1 MSLFNFFS
9 KDPKKLFMEFLPDQ
23 ATWKVMSWNFNLKNS
38 TQREWSVELVG
49 KEAKL
54 IKWHSRQGHEELDF
68 FTNSKM
74 DQKVKIN
81 KQREELK
88 TLFNLASHLTL
99 KAALE
104 EKHEFI
110 LAPVSG
116 ATTLD
121 FQNEQRALQWI
132 QASFGTLY
140 RALEQFKIKPD
151 LILTGIF
158 FSGSEP
164 ETGKQVTRL
173 LMFNLDIFLYYEEDS
188 SLRVL
193 IFDDKDLGHGSSK
206 QPSFQQI
213 IKVTK
218 PQIYDEIIKL
228 VQVIANLGEVR

>member
-1 MSLFNFFS
+1 
-9 KDPKKLFMEFLPDQ
+9 MEFLPDQ
-23 ATWKVMSWNFNLKNS
+23 ASWRVMSWNFNLKNA
-38 TQREWSVELVG
+38 TEREWSIELSG
-49 KEAKL
+49 PKPKL
-54 IKWHSRQGHEELDF
+54 ITWHLKEDHEELAF
-68 FTNSKM
+68 FTNSKS
-74 DQKVKIN
+74 DLKLKLKN
-81 KQREELK
+81 QREEMRA
-88 TLFNLASHLTL
+88 LFNLAVHLTL
-99 KAALE
+99 KNALE

-110 LAPVSG
+110 LSPVSG
-116 ATTLD
+116 ATALD

-132 QASFGTLY
+132 QASFGTLS
-140 RALEQFKIKPD
+140 RALEQFKQKED

-164 ETGKQVTRL
+164 ESGKQVTRL
-173 LMFNLDIFLYYEEDS
+173 LIFNLDIFLYYEQDF

-228 VQVIANLGEVR
+228 VQLIANLGEVR